1 MRTFTRILALTAA
14 LGLMAGGGVA
24 IRRRLAR

>member
-1 MRTFTRILALTAA
+1 MRTFTRILAFTAV
-14 LGLMAGGGVA
+14 LGIMAGGGVA